1 MLNIG
6 SRLRELRIN
15 RNLTLKQVADD
26 TGFAVSFLSLLERDK
41 VSISVDNL
49 ERLARFYGVRMLHF
63 FQGGEDDVPH
73 ITRGEQIR
81 ARLEAVQAGGSAFL
95 LLSNRRDAR
104 IEPLAAAIGPG
115 HGDPRFRTY
124 EGDMLLYVLQ
134 GAVRVLTE
142 RGGTVT
148 LAAGDA
154 AYCGGFPGRR
164 IENANESLPALVLI
178 VIAPPT
184 TMRDDAADFE
194 RGVVIQSEE

>member
-6 SRLRELRIN
+6 SRLRELRVN

-49 ERLARFYGVRMLHF
+49 ERLARYYGVRMLHF
-63 FQGGEDDVPH
+63 FQGSEDDIPH
-73 ITRGEQIR
+73 VTRGEQIQ
-81 ARLEAVQAGGSAFL
+81 ARLGTVQTGGSAFL
-95 LLSNRRDAR
+95 LLSHRRDAR
-104 IEPLAAAIGPG
+104 MEPLAAAIGPG
-115 HGDPRFRTY
+115 HGDSQFRTY

-142 RGGTVT
+142 RSDTVT

-154 AYCGGFPGRR
+154 AYCAGFPGRR

-178 VIAPPT
+178 IIAPPT